1 MKHHPSQLT
10 QLQMTRASPVIDEG
24 SAISIFLEEEH
35 QRDSGRQVRSEAALA
50 LLAAAVMLLL
60 HYNTHCDYLCVFS
73 LYLVSWLVYIPLWH
87 TVQTHPNLHSYP
99 DFILDVRW
107 RPSVKMHS
115 DFFIWELIVLQDLET
130 KTKLVCICEV
140 STAERWMTWGGFFM
154 HHHNDKLHSIGS
166 SM

>member
-60 HYNTHCDYLCVFS
+60 HYNTHCDYLCVFHCIWYHGWYTY
-73 LYLVSWLVYIPLWH
+73 LY
-87 TVQTHPNLHSYP
+87 
-99 DFILDVRW
+99 DIL
-107 RPSVKMHS
+107 SK
-115 DFFIWELIVLQDLET
+115 LILTYTAILMFDGDLQ
-130 KTKLVCICEV
+130 
-140 STAERWMTWGGFFM
+140 
-154 HHHNDKLHSIGS
+154 
-166 SM
+166 

>member
-115 DFFIWELIVLQDLET
+115 DFFIRELIVLYTKLQDLET

-140 STAERWMTWGGFFM
+140 YCWKMDDLGRLFHAPS
-154 HHHNDKLHSIGS
+154 
-166 SM
+166 